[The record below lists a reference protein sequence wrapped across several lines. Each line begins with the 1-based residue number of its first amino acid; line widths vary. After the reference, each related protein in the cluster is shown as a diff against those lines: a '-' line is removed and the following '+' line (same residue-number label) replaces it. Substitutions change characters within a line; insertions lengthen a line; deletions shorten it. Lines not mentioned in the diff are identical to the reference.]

1 VNLGVQDLSWTS
13 KPEVDSLT
21 MRDKTTMD
29 HNDEPLIDTKTD
41 LLKNKDEHFII
52 QPDTLT
58 QVDADEQHQLQV
70 ETSAVDN
77 GEQAIKKPTVYA
89 GLWAAMIPEKQENL
103 TVETTQPAQEEPTDE
118 LTNQQQPRVDEPQG
132 DDKMGN
138 QPNDEATLFQ
148 ENQPDDDEG
157 TLFDG
162 QVQVEELMK
171 NGNDLFLV
179 VGVEGTGKTQLLD
192 AFDGHI
198 QKGALSF
205 FEKYDDGIR
214 VDPTSPNTI
223 KYLSIKNTLLRG
235 NNAIFIDTAGE
246 NFSGLYPG
254 LDKSITQKDLKI
266 PELVAPRLRGLIL
279 VIELDAYWTDEEY
292 SKKKQIKIVT
302 WVLMVFRWLLNG
314 GVYPDNTNLSLEE
327 YINHSVNNMKGPK
340 TRLNIPV
347 QVFFSKADQLYGFP
361 VPGSKH
367 SLHPREDSPFFLAY
381 HYLRGLH
388 NALLD
393 HTNYFRYD
401 FVHSIVTESKTDTQE
416 EEPGVK
422 AEEPAVKEE
431 EPCGVELSFQ
441 WLFNHQGKGF
451 PRTEPLIEQQK
462 RIDKLLFWRRSRWE
476 QKSRLRA

>member
-1 VNLGVQDLSWTS
+1 MT
-13 KPEVDSLT
+13 
-21 MRDKTTMD
+21 
-29 HNDEPLIDTKTD
+29 HNDEPLIDTKTN
-41 LLKNKDEHFII
+41 LPKDDHDHFI
-52 QPDTLT
+52 QHDKST
-58 QVDADEQHQLQV
+58 QVPDDEQHQLV
-70 ETSAVDN
+70 LEASPYHK
-77 GEQAIKKPTVYA
+77 EQIKKPIVYA
-89 GLWAAMIPEKQENL
+89 GLGAAMIPEKQENL
-103 TVETTQPAQEEPTDE
+103 TDETTQPAQEEPTDKP
-118 LTNQQQPRVDEPQG
+118 TNQQQPRVDEPQG

-223 KYLSIKNTLLRG
+223 KYLSIKSILLRG
-235 NNAIFIDTAGE
+235 NNAIFIDAAGE
-246 NFSGLYPG
+246 NFSGLYPRLG
-254 LDKSITQKDLKI
+254 KSITQKDLKL
-266 PELVAPRLRGLIL
+266 PKLVAPRLRGLIL
-279 VIELDAYWTDEEY
+279 VIDIEALWTDEQY

-302 WVLMVFRWLLNG
+302 WIMMVFRWLLNDG
-314 GVYPDNTNLSLEE
+314 FYDPDSPFSLEE
-327 YINHSVNNMKGPK
+327 YINHSVNQMEGPK

-347 QVFFSKADQLYGFP
+347 QVLFSKADQLREFS
-361 VPGSKH
+361 VPGYEDK
-367 SLHPREDSPFFLAY
+367 LHPRSKDSPFFIAY
-381 HYLRGLH
+381 HYLPGLH
-388 NALLD
+388 HALLE

-401 FVHSIVTESKTDTQE
+401 FVHSIATDPNTDTQQ
-416 EEPGVK
+416 VD
-422 AEEPAVKEE
+422 
-431 EPCGVELSFQ
+431 PCGVELSFQ

-451 PRTEPLIEQQK
+451 PRTEQLIEQQK
-462 RIDKLLFWRRSRWE
+462 RIDKLLFWCRSRWTD
-476 QKSRLRA
+476 KSRLRA